1 MMRNNKIMIATVA
14 VVVLTIVAVVLN
26 HTLRNGKEETSASDE
41 SYREQLRLGQRDGG
55 WKNISNEDVKRFWAS
70 EAGFSEQNIRQRFS
84 GSVVNHDT
92 LQFFRFM
99 DDLFKDAADAQECF
113 EKARLYL
120 DSVLPPEQ
128 AKQMLDLYKTYVNYQ
143 VEMQTK
149 MKEWSIAGASS
160 EALDNLARIREYRR
174 AVFGKENADLI
185 FGVSEKADEYA
196 IRRRMILADGAM
208 FGFEKERRLGILNEM
223 MWGGETMPFDA
234 NLTSYARYQEKLN
247 LYGRDLSDARS
258 ASEKEATLDKIR
270 RETFTPEELQ
280 RMDDAKRYSA
290 REAQARDEYYAREKD
305 IRNSN
310 LDAETKDSQIRDLQN
325 QTFGAEADAFRRQE
339 AMTRGLEDA
348 RKKAAQDAREA
359 QARSPHRTPE
369 EALEELNKKMRE
381 QQQEADSEASR

>member
-1 MMRNNKIMIATVA
+1 MMRNYKIMIVTVA
-14 VVVLTIVAVVLN
+14 AVVLTLVVVVVN
-26 HTLRNGKEETSASDE
+26 HTLRNGKEETPASDE
-41 SYREQLRLGQRDGG
+41 SYREQLRLCERDDG
-55 WKNISNEDVKRFWAS
+55 WKNISNEDVKRFWALVRD
-70 EAGFSEQNIRQRFS
+70 FSEQSVRQRFA

-99 DDLFKDAADAQECF
+99 DDLFKDAGDVQECF

-120 DSVLPPEQ
+120 DSVFPPAQ
-128 AKQMLDLYKTYVNYQ
+128 AQQMLELYQTYVNYQ

-149 MKEWSIAGASS
+149 MKEWSIAGASP

-185 FGVSEKADEYA
+185 FGASEKADEYA

-223 MWGGETMPFDA
+223 MWGGETMPFDV

-258 ASEKEATLDKIR
+258 AAEKEATLEKIR
-270 RETFTPEELQ
+270 REMFTPEELQ

-290 REAQARDEYYAREKD
+290 REAQVRDEYYAREKD

-310 LDAETKDSQIRDLQN
+310 LEQETKDSQIRDLQN

-339 AMTRGLEDA
+339 AITRGLEDA